1 MSFNIENIDK
11 IDLSNYNLDKYL
23 SDIINYGLEKV
34 WKNIINFNFL
44 NKEIPEILSVDN
56 FSELYEIGLGH
67 INKEEKKEM
76 GKYYTPT
83 DVSSLMSKWL
93 KELRGD
99 NICDVACGTGR
110 LILSYLDLIGEEKSI
125 ELLKT
130 GKIYLYDIDELAL
143 NICKYSIGIKY
154 GMELVGNLHTIC
166 DDFLNFELHLP
177 PNCKV
182 ISNPPYAKFTQYQLR
197 WEVTDV
203 MLHTKELYSCFI
215 EKIVRESESSV
226 IISPFSF
233 IGSEKFY
240 DLRKVLND
248 YNGFIISFDNI
259 PGCIFSGRKKG
270 IFNSNV
276 SNSTRAAITVTE
288 NKKDKLG
295 YKISPLIRFK
305 SEERDK
311 ILNKKYLESLVGS
324 EYQLVDKDNKSYYKC
339 FNELEDIK
347 KRWFENSNLRMKD
360 LISKEKTDYLICIPN
375 SCRYFTVGS
384 SFELDRGGKYTY
396 YVKDK
401 ETFDFIYC
409 YMNSSFPYWFW
420 RMYDGGVLYPQ
431 QLLLNNPLFFYQ
443 FSKDDMRKLGYI
455 ADGMRSVEKECIVK
469 KLNAGKEQENIKFPT
484 AYREEINRLFL
495 KVLDSKEDNSILRII
510 HKNSMFGEIE
520 ED

>member
-1 MSFNIENIDK
+1 MDINFNNYSIKEYYSDIDK
-11 IDLSNYNLDKYL
+11 LGLEQVWNNIINYNLL
-23 SDIINYGLEKV
+23 NSD
-34 WKNIINFNFL
+34 
-44 NKEIPEILSVDN
+44 IPEIISVHN
-56 FSELYEIGLGH
+56 FSDLYEYGLAYV
-67 INKEEKKEM
+67 NKEEKKTM
-76 GKYYTPT
+76 GKYYTPE
-83 DVSSLMSKWL
+83 DVSTLLSSFFMDLSG
-93 KELRGD
+93 E
-99 NICDVACGTGR
+99 NVCDVACGTGR
-110 LILSYLDLIGEEKSI
+110 LILSYLQLIGRDNAIKLI
-125 ELLKT
+125 NNGNL
-130 GKIYLYDIDELAL
+130 YLYDIDNVAL
-143 NICKYSIGIKY
+143 NICKYSICLIY
-154 GMELVGNLHTIC
+154 GMDLLEKINDIC

-177 PNCKV
+177 KNSKV

-215 EKIVRESESSV
+215 EKIVKESNSSV

-259 PGCIFSGRKKG
+259 PGCIFSGKKKG
-270 IFNSNV
+270 IFNSNI

-288 NKKDKLG
+288 NNKNKLG
-295 YKISPLIRFK
+295 YRVSPLIRFK

-311 ILNKKYLESLVGS
+311 ILNKKYLKNLISS
-324 EYQLVDKDNKSYYKC
+324 TYQVVDNQNKSYYKC
-339 FNELEDIK
+339 FKELEEIK
-347 KRWFENSNLRMKD
+347 DNWFSNSSLKLKD
-360 LISKEKTDYLICIPN
+360 LITTEKTDYLICIPN

-396 YVKDK
+396 YIKDK
-401 ETFDFIYC
+401 KTFDFLYC
-409 YMNSSFPYWFW
+409 YMNSSFAYWYW
-420 RMYDGGVLYPQ
+420 RMYDGGILYPQ
-431 QLLLNNPLFFYQ
+431 NLLLNNPVFIDRFT
-443 FSKDDMRKLGYI
+443 KEEVEKLSSI
-455 ADGMRSVEKECIVK
+455 ADGMREVEKSCIVK

-495 KVLDSKEDNSILRII
+495 TVLDCKEDNSIFRII

>member
-1 MSFNIENIDK
+1 MSFSLENVDK
-11 IDLSNYNLDKYL
+11 VDLINYNLDKYL
-23 SDIINYGLEKV
+23 SDISNYGLEKV
-34 WKNIINFNFL
+34 WENIINYNL
-44 NKEIPEILSVDN
+44 LHNNIPDILDVDN

-76 GKYYTPT
+76 GKYYTPN
-83 DVSSLMSKWL
+83 DVGILMSEWL
-93 KELRGD
+93 EELKGD

-110 LILSYLDLIGEEKSI
+110 LILSYLDLIGEKKAI
-125 ELLKT
+125 ELLRK

-143 NICKYSIGIKY
+143 HICKYSIGIKY
-154 GMELVGNLHTIC
+154 GLDCIESLHIIC

-177 PNCKV
+177 KNCKV
-182 ISNPPYAKFTQYQLR
+182 ISNPPYSKFTQYQLR

-288 NKKDKLG
+288 NKSNKLG
-295 YKISPLIRFK
+295 YRISPLIRFK
-305 SEERDK
+305 SEEREK
-311 ILNKKYLESLVGS
+311 ILNKEYLESLVGS
-324 EYQLVDKDNKSYYKC
+324 EYQLVDKHKKSYYKC
-339 FNELEDIK
+339 FNELENIK
-347 KRWFENSNLRMKD
+347 NNWFEKSNLRLKD
-360 LISKEKTDYLICIPN
+360 LISKEKTEYLICIPN

-401 ETFDFIYC
+401 KTFDFIYC
-409 YMNSSFPYWFW
+409 YMNSSFPYLYW
-420 RMYDGGVLYPQ
+420 RMYDGGILYPQ
-431 QLLLNNPLFFYQ
+431 GLLLSNPMFIDRFTKEELMEL
-443 FSKDDMRKLGYI
+443 SLI
-455 ADGMRSVEKECIVK
+455 ADGMREVEKSCIVK
-469 KLNAGKEQENIKFPT
+469 KLNAGKEQENIKFPYV
-484 AYREEINRLFL
+484 YREEINRLFF
-495 KVLDSKEDNSILRII
+495 KVLGCKEDNSILRII